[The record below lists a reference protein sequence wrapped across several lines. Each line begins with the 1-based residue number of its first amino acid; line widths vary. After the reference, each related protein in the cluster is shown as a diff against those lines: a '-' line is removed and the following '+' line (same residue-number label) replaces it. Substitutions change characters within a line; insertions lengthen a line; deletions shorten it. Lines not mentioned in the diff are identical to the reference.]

1 MPSATSKGRTPTE
14 ASAPTMTPK
23 YASLSDLAKL
33 RDQMRREAELEAE
46 RTGARREQAAEQR
59 AQQERERDVFRNA
72 VAGVKPIDAPAR
84 AMLRS
89 EPPPPEARQ
98 RERDE
103 KAALAQ
109 SLSDEID
116 LDLILDTDDQ
126 LAYRR
131 AGVGPM
137 VPRQLR
143 RGHWTVQHQLDL
155 HGHRVDEAREAL
167 ASFLS
172 ECRQREIRCVR
183 IIHGK
188 GLGSFRRQP
197 ILKGKVMRWLVQR
210 AEVLAFCQAR
220 PDDGGSGALLV
231 LLAAR

>member
-1 MPSATSKGRTPTE
+1 
-14 ASAPTMTPK
+14 MTPK
-23 YASLSDLAKL
+23 YASLAELAKL
-33 RDQMRREAELEAE
+33 RDEMRREAEREAE
-46 RTGARREQAAEQR
+46 LSRVRCEQEAARRAQR
-59 AQQERERDVFRNA
+59 ELERDAFRNA
-72 VAGVKPIDAPAR
+72 VTGVQPIAAPPR
-84 AMLRS
+84 ALLRNQ
-89 EPPPPEARQ
+89 PPPPEPRQ

-103 KAALAQ
+103 QQALAQ

-143 RGHWTVQHQLDL
+143 RGHWTVQRQLDL

-167 ASFLS
+167 AAFLA

-197 ILKGKVMRWLVQR
+197 VLKGKVMRWLVQR
-210 AEVLAFCQAR
+210 SEVLAFCQAR
-220 PDDGGSGALLV
+220 PDDGGAGALLV

>member
-1 MPSATSKGRTPTE
+1 
-14 ASAPTMTPK
+14 MTPK
-23 YASLSDLAKL
+23 YDSLADLATL
-33 RDQMRREAELEAE
+33 RDELRRAAELEAE
-46 RTGARREQAAEQR
+46 RTERLLEEEAVRNAL
-59 AQQERERDVFRNA
+59 QERERNAFRNA
-72 VAGVKPIDAPAR
+72 VAGVQPLAAPGR
-84 AMLRS
+84 AHLRT
-89 EPPPPEARQ
+89 EPPPPEPRQ

-103 KAALAQ
+103 QQALAQ

-116 LDLILDTDDQ
+116 LDLILETDDQ

-131 AGVGPM
+131 EGVGPM

-143 RGHWTVQHQLDL
+143 RGHWTVQRQLDL

-167 ASFLS
+167 AIFLG

-197 ILKGKVMRWLVQR
+197 VLKGKVMRWLVQR